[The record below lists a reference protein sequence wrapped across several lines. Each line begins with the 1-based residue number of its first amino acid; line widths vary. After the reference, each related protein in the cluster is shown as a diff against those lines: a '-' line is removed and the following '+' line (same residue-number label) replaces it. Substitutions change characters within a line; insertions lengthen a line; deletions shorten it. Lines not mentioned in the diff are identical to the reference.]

1 MREISS
7 KKEKKINKNT
17 KCIHT
22 KTEKCNFQREEK
34 NKKLLISLVR
44 LKKIWSMHKGT
55 IKNKH

>member
-34 NKKLLISLVR
+34 NKKLLLISLVR
-44 LKKIWSMHKGT
+44 LKKDRKYA
-55 IKNKH
+55 